1 MTHRKKRTG
10 SLSRF
15 VCVSAKFFPFFF
27 LSLTRISLL
36 LPSSFIRFLAT
47 PPISLDDVA
56 LMLGKAKAKK
66 GGKSCGGNQ
75 SDSLGSMDDHEA
87 VADQMPQGTM
97 LKELGMHALY
107 NTYRSHNQMDR
118 RFYTVSI
125 FIIYMTWGYPAKSI
139 WKKELKRIRES
150 LKIQIYILRILW
162 ELFICFWHNERREN
176 FNRDKW

>member
-1 MTHRKKRTG
+1 
-10 SLSRF
+10 
-15 VCVSAKFFPFFF
+15 
-27 LSLTRISLL
+27 
-36 LPSSFIRFLAT
+36 
-47 PPISLDDVA
+47 
-56 LMLGKAKAKK
+56 MLGKAKAKK

-125 FIIYMTWGYPAKSI
+125 FIIYMT
-139 WKKELKRIRES
+139 
-150 LKIQIYILRILW
+150 
-162 ELFICFWHNERREN
+162 
-176 FNRDKW
+176 

>member
-1 MTHRKKRTG
+1 MA
-10 SLSRF
+10 F
-15 VCVSAKFFPFFF
+15 
-27 LSLTRISLL
+27 L
-36 LPSSFIRFLAT
+36 LPDAHSYNKSAQCPWAAMMTFKLLQPKVRGEPGLVT
-47 PPISLDDVA
+47 KKGQRNVWTSR
-56 LMLGKAKAKK
+56 KAKAKK

-125 FIIYMTWGYPAKSI
+125 FIIYMT
-139 WKKELKRIRES
+139 
-150 LKIQIYILRILW
+150 
-162 ELFICFWHNERREN
+162 
-176 FNRDKW
+176 